1 METAVIDGALRV
13 LAENK
18 QRWARLPVRE
28 KIGYLDTLRVR
39 TNDAAADW
47 VAAALS
53 AKGLNP
59 ESPVA
64 GEEWTSGP
72 YALLGWLNAARATL
86 SAVEQGRSPLEGIKA
101 WARPDGQVVV
111 RVYPTDVWERL
122 LLNTYTADV
131 WMDPSVTL
139 ESLPGTVATFYRE
152 PDPEGG
158 VSLILGAGNIASIPP
173 LDLVY
178 KLFAEGHVG
187 MVKTNPVN
195 EYLVPI
201 FERIFTPLI
210 DEGFIRFVYGGA
222 PEGAYLTSHDLVDDV
237 HITGSARTHDAIVFG
252 SGAEGAQRKAERRPL
267 LTKPVT
273 SELGGVS
280 PTIVVPG
287 PWTDADF
294 TFQAE
299 HLASQKLHND
309 GFNCIAS
316 QVLVLPSGWS
326 GTDKLTSALRKTL
339 AEVEERPAY
348 YPGSDDRQNAAI
360 SHYPAAEQLGT
371 GAARTLIVGVD
382 PSDADAY
389 CFNEEFFAPV
399 YATTMLPESDPGAF
413 LRAAV
418 EFSNET
424 LVGTL
429 GANILIHP
437 KTAKEYGPQLEA
449 AVADLRYG
457 TVAVNTWT
465 GVGFLL
471 GRAPWGAYAG
481 ATIDDVQS
489 GIGFVH
495 NALLLDK
502 PQKTVVR
509 GPFQPFPRAITQGQ
523 FHMAPRPPWFVT
535 NKTAHIVGER
545 LTRYAADGK
554 IWRLPGIF
562 AAALRG

>member
-1 METAVIDGALRV
+1 VDTVVIDGALGV

-28 KIGYLDTLRVR
+28 KIGYLDTLRLR

-47 VAAALS
+47 VAAALT
-53 AKGLNP
+53 AKGL
-59 ESPVA
+59 SPTSPLA
-64 GEEWTSGP
+64 GEEWMSGP
-72 YALLGWLNAARATL
+72 YALLGWLNAALTTL
-86 SAVEQGRSPLEGIKA
+86 RAVERGGDPLEGLKV

-111 RVYPTDVWERL
+111 RVYPTDLWERL
-122 LLNTYTADV
+122 LLNAYAADV

-139 ESLPGTVATFYRE
+139 DSLPDTVAAFYRE
-152 PDPEGG
+152 SDPEGA

-178 KLFAEGHVG
+178 KLFAQGHVG
-187 MVKTNPVN
+187 IVKTNPVN

-201 FERIFTPLI
+201 FERIFAPLI
-210 DEGFIRFVYGGA
+210 DEGFTRFVRGGA
-222 PEGAYLTSHDLVDDV
+222 PEGAYLTGHELVDDI

-252 SGAEGAQRKAERRPL
+252 SGAEGARRKAERRPL

-287 PWTDADF
+287 PWTEADIG
-294 TFQAE
+294 FQAE

-309 GFNCIAS
+309 GYNCIAS

-326 GTDKLTSALRKTL
+326 GTDKLIGALRSTL
-339 AEVEERPAY
+339 AQVEERPAY
-348 YPGSDDRQNAAI
+348 YPGSDERQNAAI
-360 SHYPAAEQLGT
+360 SHYPAAERLGA

-382 PSDADAY
+382 PGDAGAY

-399 YATTMLPESDPGAF
+399 YATTMLPESDPDDF

-424 LVGTL
+424 LIGTL

-437 KTAKEYGPQLEA
+437 KTAKDLGPRLESA
-449 AVADLRYG
+449 IADLRYG

-465 GVGFLL
+465 GVGFLM
-471 GRAPWGAYAG
+471 GRAPWGAYPG

-495 NALLLDK
+495 NALLFDK
-502 PQKTVVR
+502 PQKTVVG

-523 FHMAPRPPWFVT
+523 FHIAPRPPWFVT
-535 NKTAHIVGER
+535 SKTAHIVGER

-554 IWRLPGIF
+554 LWRLPGIF
-562 AAALRG
+562 SAALRG